1 MQRVSATK
9 IKPSYE
15 VQNGNKINKNF
26 ACGLACMRV
35 CACPDGGR
43 GNKRSRRC
51 VCGFVKS
58 VFASHVRFGKQIRHG
73 LDLGYRREL
82 QRHSYSQRLRRRRNL
97 NRRSQQRQSGYRACR
112 RQQNHR
118 HRAVR
123 KSGNKSLQ
131 RFHADVQRER
141 FANHRLSAYRNQPR
155 LYVRHLHGRRRK
167 FA

>member
-1 MQRVSATK
+1 MQSVSATK
-9 IKPSYE
+9 KKPSYE

-51 VCGFVKS
+51 VCGFVNPVS
-58 VFASHVRFGKQIRHG
+58 ASHVRFAGIGHG

-82 QRHSYSQRLRRRRNL
+82 QRHAHAQRLRRRRNL
-97 NRRSQQRQSGYRACR
+97 NRRSQQRQRGYRACR

-118 HRAVR
+118 HRTVR
-123 KSGNKSLQ
+123 KKGYLRIQ
-131 RFHADVQRER
+131 RFHPYLQGER
-141 FANHRLSAYRNQPR
+141 FAYH
-155 LYVRHLHGRRRK
+155 
-167 FA
+167 